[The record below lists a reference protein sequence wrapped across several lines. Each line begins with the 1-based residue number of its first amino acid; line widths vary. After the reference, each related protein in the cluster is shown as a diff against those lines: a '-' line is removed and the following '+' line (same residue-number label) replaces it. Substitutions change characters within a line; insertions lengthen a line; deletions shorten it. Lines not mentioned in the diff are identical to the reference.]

1 MANKFLHW
9 DDVIVSRAN
18 ELMTQFYFSE
28 DRFNS
33 WEFKFYYILSAF
45 CLFLLIFG
53 IFIAL
58 NALKWQV
65 YNVNYIFVRCFKMA
79 LPCQTLVK
87 KHLLWFICSLWNK
100 RPSKIEHNSG
110 NCELPDASCIEINNS
125 EYQGLDEHDHGIY
138 SSLQ

>member
-9 DDVIVSRAN
+9 DDVTVSRAN

-87 KHLLWFICSLWNK
+87 NICFDLFV
-100 RPSKIEHNSG
+100 
-110 NCELPDASCIEINNS
+110 A
-125 EYQGLDEHDHGIY
+125 YGIKDRQR
-138 SSLQ
+138 SNTILVIANFLMPRALK